1 MTGWTVD
8 MLSDVADGY
17 DMRDVFIPK
26 TLDATETNGT
36 YSDGMW
42 GAVAN
47 GVCYTGGNWAG
58 GSAAGLFCCGFH
70 SVGSYSDSS
79 LGCRL
84 AKV

>member
-1 MTGWTVD
+1 

-17 DMRDVFIPK
+17 DMRDAFIPK

-47 GVCYTGGNWAG
+47 GVCYTGGNWG
-58 GSAAGLFCCGFH
+58 VGSAAGLVYCTFSNVASNSST
-70 SVGSYSDSS
+70 SV
-79 LGCRL
+79 GCRL